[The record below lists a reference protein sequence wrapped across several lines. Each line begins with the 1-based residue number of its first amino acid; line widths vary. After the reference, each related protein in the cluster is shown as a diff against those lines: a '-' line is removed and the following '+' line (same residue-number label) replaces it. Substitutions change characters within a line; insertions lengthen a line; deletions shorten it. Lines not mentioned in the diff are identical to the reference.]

1 MPPFFMAHKVD
12 GVEVTGPQSKWSDDQ
27 ALDPMADQRQFRF
40 NATLTAT
47 TNSVPATA
55 APPNYSVT
63 GMPDGSTGFAG
74 SGASGP
80 LGGGITLTKGD
91 ALGIAVAGGA
101 AAATTKTGAATA
113 TVNGAGTGLTV
124 DLTITKDVGVT
135 GAVVNAVGSGYVN
148 NERIKVALAAAGTTA
163 DAYLYALG

>member
-12 GVEVTGPQSKWSDDQ
+12 GVEVTGPQAKWSDDQ
-27 ALDPMADQRQFRF
+27 ALDSMADQRQFRF
-40 NATLTAT
+40 NAALTST

-63 GMPDGSTGFAG
+63 GMPDGVTGFAG
-74 SGASGP
+74 AGTSGP
-80 LGGGITLTKGD
+80 LGGGITLPKGD

-101 AAATTKTGAATA
+101 SSATTKTGAATV

-124 DLTITKDVGVT
+124 DLTVTNGVGVT
-135 GAVVNAVGSGYVN
+135 AAVVNAVGSGYLN
-148 NERIKVALAAAGTTA
+148 NERVKVALADAGTTA

>member
-101 AAATTKTGAATA
+101 GAATTKTGATTA

-124 DLTITKDVGVT
+124 DLTVTKDVGVT

-148 NERIKVALAAAGTTA
+148 NERIKVALADAGTTA